1 MKRTLVAVLIL
12 GAVLGLSGCSTGGI
26 SKDNENAFVSGSGSA
41 IVLKPADRKPAPAIS
56 SPTLD
61 GSAWNLS
68 KNSVSVINVWASWCA
83 PCRAEA
89 SVLEDFAQKNPTI
102 NFVGILTRDNNSAA
116 RDFVSRFKL
125 SYPIATDDSVLT
137 KFRGSLIP
145 DAIPTTIVI
154 DAQGRVAARISG
166 EVTVAI
172 LQKVLESVTGGAVN
186 A

>member
-1 MKRTLVAVLIL
+1 
-12 GAVLGLSGCSTGGI
+12 
-26 SKDNENAFVSGSGSA
+26 
-41 IVLKPADRKPAPAIS
+41 
-56 SPTLD
+56 
-61 GSAWNLS
+61 
-68 KNSVSVINVWASWCA
+68 VWASWCA

-89 SVLEDFAQKNPTI
+89 PVLEDFAQKNPTI
-102 NFVGILTRDNNSAA
+102 SFVGIVTRDNTSAT

-172 LQKVLESVTGGAVN
+172 MQKVLESVTGGVVN

>member
-1 MKRTLVAVLIL
+1 MNRAFAAVVVLSS
-12 GAVLGLSGCSTGGI
+12 VLGLSACSTGGI
-26 SKDNENAFVSGSGSA
+26 SKNNENAFVSGSGSA
-41 IVLKPADRKPAPAIS
+41 LVLKPADRKPAPSIV

-61 GSAWNLS
+61 GTQWTLS
-68 KNSVSVINVWASWCA
+68 KSSVTVINVWASWCA

-89 SVLEDFAQKNPTI
+89 PVLEDFAQKNPTI
-102 NFVGILTRDNNSAA
+102 SFVGIVTRDNTSAA

-172 LQKVLESVTGGAVN
+172 MQKVLESVTGGAVN